1 MFVVKQCGEAFNFCK
16 VVILHLLLFFLFSP
30 SWVRFSVFLAFF
42 KKIVYV
48 LNINIFAFIEEASTK
63 LDVLINIVSKSF
75 FHTLVFDLNVGGIC
89 VSETEIVD
97 LITFF
102 QKQQMTGTVF
112 YKKWLFRCPQIF
124 IAYISIYLR
133 NFTFQSCWI
142 VLSVALSCCTTLVC
156 FCEALS
162 PPFYV

>member
-1 MFVVKQCGEAFNFCK
+1 M
-16 VVILHLLLFFLFSP
+16 
-30 SWVRFSVFLAFF
+30 FLAFF

-112 YKKWLFRCPQIF
+112 YKK
-124 IAYISIYLR
+124 
-133 NFTFQSCWI
+133 
-142 VLSVALSCCTTLVC
+142 
-156 FCEALS
+156 
-162 PPFYV
+162 